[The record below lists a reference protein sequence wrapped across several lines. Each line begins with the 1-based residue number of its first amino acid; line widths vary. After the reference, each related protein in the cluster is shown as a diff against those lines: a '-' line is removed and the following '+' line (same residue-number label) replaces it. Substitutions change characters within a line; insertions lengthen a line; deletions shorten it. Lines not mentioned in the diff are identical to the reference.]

1 MIILFQQLKV
11 LAFLT
16 VFTVYTSSYVQGY
29 KDAVQDKIG
38 IYQAWNRRTSLHDFV
53 LKIRI
58 VR

>member
-38 IYQAWNRRTSLHDFV
+38 I
-53 LKIRI
+53 
-58 VR
+58 